1 MNEVDLHNFIGRC
14 PCDTLES
21 IFPSS
26 GKRKITAEQIKE
38 AIVFEE
44 SAGHEETIMLFYRY
58 LLQLEK
64 YEAGMMNST
73 SLWRGILC
81 RVHVSSQ
88 EKKLKKNKILRIP
101 NK

>member
-1 MNEVDLHNFIGRC
+1 MK
-14 PCDTLES
+14 S
-21 IFPSS
+21 ICTSS
-26 GKRKITAEQIKE
+26 LVNVPVIPWKVFFQTVEKEGAEQIKE

-44 SAGHEETIMLFYRY
+44 SAGHEETIMLFFRY

-81 RVHVSSQ
+81 PVHVSSQ
-88 EKKLKKNKILRIP
+88 EKKLKKTKY
-101 NK
+101 

>member
-1 MNEVDLHNFIGRC
+1 MNEVDLHKFIGQC

-21 IFPSS
+21 IFPNS
-26 GKRKITAEQIKE
+26 GKRIKAEQIK

-44 SAGHEETIMLFYRY
+44 SAGHEETIMLFFRY
-58 LLQLEK
+58 HSQLEK

-81 RVHVSSQ
+81 PVHVSSQ
-88 EKKLKKNKILRIP
+88 ENKIRKT